1 LNVSLNK
8 SKHHGNGN
16 FTEISNVSTTLLKNN
31 ISAGSLS
38 NSSSGGVSGN
48 ERFQKSS
55 LENSQLQLYHIQNQL
70 NQKSQELQKAK
81 ESLKRN
87 EKKDST
93 MAKHFRE
100 KLNQIEA
107 TYEAL
112 KRKEQEIQRGLDRA
126 KGNKKMTVF

>member
-8 SKHHGNGN
+8 SKHRGNSN
-16 FTEISNVSTTLLKNN
+16 FIEVSNVSTTLLQNN
-31 ISAGSLS
+31 TSAGSLS
-38 NSSSGGVSGN
+38 NGYSGGNSGN

-100 KLNQIEA
+100 KINQIEA
-107 TYEAL
+107 TYQAL
-112 KRKEQEIQRGLDRA
+112 KRKEQEIQLGLDRV
-126 KGNKKMTVF
+126 KGHKKMIVF